1 MVIYP
6 EYAVLDRVDPSDER
20 RKVSYTYRGGWG
32 DATSTSAKSDD
43 DVLVDVGK
51 FDPTAIVGVF
61 RGALET
67 LGIKPADVTSSYTNL
82 DPGSDPTA
90 PDPLTVTRLRLE
102 RLRQRLHRDGRRR
115 HRQADQLPER
125 LRSPY
130 LGLAPVS
137 V

>member
-20 RKVSYTYRGGWG
+20 RKVSYTYRGGWV

-43 DVLVDVGK
+43 DVGK

-61 RGALET
+61 RGAPET
-67 LGIKPADVTSSYTNL
+67 LGIKPADVTSSYINL

-90 PDPLTVTRLRLE
+90 PDPLTVTVYVSSDFGSGYIE
-102 RLRQRLHRDGRRR
+102 MAGDGTVK
-115 HRQADQLPER
+115 QINYPSA
-125 LRSPY
+125 
-130 LGLAPVS
+130 
-137 V
+137 

>member
-61 RGALET
+61 AAL
-67 LGIKPADVTSSYTNL
+67 
-82 DPGSDPTA
+82 
-90 PDPLTVTRLRLE
+90 
-102 RLRQRLHRDGRRR
+102 RRR
-115 HRQADQLPER
+115 SASSRR
-125 LRSPY
+125 T
-130 LGLAPVS
+130 
-137 V
+137 

>member
-20 RKVSYTYRGGWG
+20 RKVSYTYRGGWV

-61 RGALET
+61 RGAPET
-67 LGIKPADVTSSYTNL
+67 LGIKPADVTSSYINL

-90 PDPLTVTRLRLE
+90 PDPLTVTVYVSSDFGSGYIE
-102 RLRQRLHRDGRRR
+102 MAGDGTVK
-115 HRQADQLPER
+115 QINYPSA
-125 LRSPY
+125 
-130 LGLAPVS
+130 
-137 V
+137 